1 MEYSVPV
8 WAERN
13 RSFSH
18 WGWEKN
24 GVRANPTYSVNVV
37 SRVSHLLAPWSGK
50 IGRWERGCSS
60 TFFLSPHFSRGLK
73 CSRSIFRAAR
83 MRKSITRFR
92 LPLGERL
99 LHRLRFAFICASPFF
114 CFYVCLFAHLNC
126 LFFELFSLVVCFSQW
141 HSGTAKSLGQF
152 FHLLLCL
159 TNKITSNAMNPKMNT
174 WRLQSSYSSPS
185 RNIQLSVAWVISSY
199 VNLWIPD

>member
-18 WGWEKN
+18 WGWAKN
-24 GVRANPTYSVNVV
+24 GVRAHPAYSTNVV
-37 SRVSHLLAPWSGK
+37 SRVSHLLPPWGGK

-60 TFFLSPHFSRGLK
+60 TFLLSPHFSRGLK

-99 LHRLRFAFICASPFF
+99 LHRLRFAFICASLFF
-114 CFYVCLFAHLNC
+114 FVYMFVCLRTWTASSLS
-126 LFFELFSLVVCFSQW
+126 FSRWSSASASDTVVLLRALDSSSTFS
-141 HSGTAKSLGQF
+141 SA
-152 FHLLLCL
+152 
-159 TNKITSNAMNPKMNT
+159 
-174 WRLQSSYSSPS
+174 
-185 RNIQLSVAWVISSY
+185 
-199 VNLWIPD
+199 